1 MWWFSAFRGLERVT
15 HNFEEEGFGRYAK
28 SDELE
33 SRLKKEKAGQKK
45 PLDNNLCGPWR
56 KDEPFTVD
64 VINSKNQH
72 IIMTKLYFWSHHN
85 RPNFSELSKYR

>member
-15 HNFEEEGFGRYAK
+15 HNFEEEGFGRYTK

-64 VINSKNQH
+64 VNSKNQH